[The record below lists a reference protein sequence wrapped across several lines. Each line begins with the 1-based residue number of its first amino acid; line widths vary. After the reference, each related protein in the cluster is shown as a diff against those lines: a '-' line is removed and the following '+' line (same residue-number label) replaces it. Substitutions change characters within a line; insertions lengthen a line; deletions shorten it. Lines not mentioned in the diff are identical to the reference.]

1 MSMPWLSALLAI
13 SLVGAFVTFLTG
25 RYARW
30 AALGVSLA
38 TLVTV
43 LAIMMEFQPSV
54 NVNGPGYCQ
63 QGGFQ
68 FCELHTWFT
77 YAAPGGGFSVDYLV
91 GIDGISLPLILLS
104 AIVTIAAV
112 VYHWEEKKDPHG
124 FFGLMLLTNAGCIG
138 VFVSLDVLL
147 FFVFWEI
154 VLIPMFFLIGHWGG
168 PRRHY
173 AALKFFVYTHV
184 ASVTM
189 FVALLAMVF
198 LGDWHS
204 FDFVNTFGRQSQDA
218 YLNPIVQALLFGS
231 LLFGFGV
238 KLPMVPFHT
247 WLPDAHVEA
256 PTGGSV
262 LLAGILL
269 KLGGYGLL
277 RLASPLL
284 PTGRELLTPVML
296 FLAFASIVWGA
307 YLSLAQRDLK
317 RVVAYS
323 SINHMG
329 IVLLAIALWTQLG
342 VMAAVLLMFAH
353 GLVSALLFMVS
364 GSMHHT
370 FGTRDIPSVGGLTA
384 RTPVLSTML
393 MIGSLASLGLPALV
407 SFPAEFS
414 AFLAAWN
421 GLGYWVLLPLM
432 ALVVTAAFYLW
443 MLQRLAFGPP
453 KGIPEKAHDLSFPEV
468 MGMSLLVGL
477 IVLYGILP
485 FLIEQVIPVSALFSV
500 ACSAGPLHNG
510 LIGGACTSFQW

>member
-1 MSMPWLSALLAI
+1 MDIPWLSLLVLV
-13 SLVGAFVTFLTG
+13 SLGGAFATFFAG

-30 AALGVSLA
+30 AALVVSLGS
-38 TLVTV
+38 LVIV
-43 LAIMMEFQPSV
+43 LAVMALFQPSLDLQ
-54 NVNGPGYCQ
+54 NTSNSCAA
-63 QGGFQ
+63 GGFQ
-68 FCELHTWFT
+68 LCEVHTWFT
-77 YAAPGGGFSVDYLV
+77 YSSSTSAPGFSVDYAV
-91 GIDGISLPLILLS
+91 GIDGISLVLILLS
-104 AIVTIAAV
+104 AVITVAAV
-112 VYHWEEKKDPHG
+112 VYHWSEERDPHG
-124 FFGLMLLTNAGCIG
+124 FFGLLLLTNAGCIG

-198 LGDWHS
+198 LGHWDS
-204 FDFVNTFGRQSQDA
+204 FDFVNTFQRQQVDNMQNIPSA
-218 YLNPIVQALLFGS
+218 VQALLFGS

-269 KLGGYGLL
+269 KLGGYGLI
-277 RLASPLL
+277 RLASPML
-284 PTGRELLTPVML
+284 PAGRSLMLPVML
-296 FLAFASIVWGA
+296 FLAFLSIVWGA

-317 RVVAYS
+317 RLVAYS

-364 GSMHHT
+364 GSVHHT
-370 FGTRDIPSVGGLTA
+370 FGTRDIPSVGGMTA

-414 AFLAAWN
+414 AFLATWN
-421 GLGYWVLLPLM
+421 TLGYWVLLPLM
-432 ALVVTAAFYLW
+432 ALVVTAGFYIW
-443 MLQRLAFGPP
+443 MMQRMSFGPTR
-453 KGIPEKAHDLSFPEV
+453 GIPANAHDLPFPEV

-485 FLIEQVIPVSALFSV
+485 LLIEQVIPIAAIFGVP
-500 ACSAGPLHNG
+500 CGAGG
-510 LIGGACTSFQW
+510 MWGACPSLP